1 MLSKPFIIALF
12 VSISLNC
19 LFGYLSYSFYS
30 DKAVAESQ
38 LATAVDANKDLKESL
53 DKKESACKITDVIVS
68 EYQAEKQEI
77 VKETDGVLNAIDKLP
92 SVPSQVKNKPK
103 RQENANKQVE
113 DAPVSLDAKLGDDI
127 KRVLSQSCHS
137 AKGSDCDYP

>member
-1 MLSKPFIIALF
+1 MFNKPLIIALF

-38 LATAVDANKDLKESL
+38 LASAVKANKDLEESL
-53 DKKESACKITDVIVS
+53 DKKESACRITDVIVS
-68 EYQAEKQEI
+68 DYTKEKQEI

-92 SVPSQVKNKPK
+92 SMPSQVESKPK
-103 RQENANKQVE
+103 RQENVKEQIDV
-113 DAPVSLDAKLGDDI
+113 VSLDDKLPADLV
-127 KRVLSQSCHS
+127 RLLSESCSRARGS
-137 AKGSDCDYP
+137 ACDNP